1 MRFANKTALVT
12 GSTRGIGYAIAKE
25 LVAAG
30 ANVAVCGRNAE
41 QAQAVA
47 EALSSTD
54 GGGNVVGFAADVS
67 DAQQANG
74 LIAAVLEQFG
84 RLDVLV
90 NNAGITRDTLFIR
103 MKPEEWQQV
112 LDVNLQGVYN
122 CTRAVVRQM
131 MKQRYGRIINI
142 SSVVGL
148 TGNAGQANYAA
159 AKAAVIGF
167 SRSLARELAGRNI
180 TVNVVAPGYIRSDMT
195 DVLDEQ
201 VQAKLKE
208 QIALGRVGEPEE
220 VAKAV
225 AFLASDDSSYITGHT
240 LVVDGGLVM
249 S

>member
-25 LVAAG
+25 LHAGGANVVVSGRNEDQARRVAEELAAG
-30 ANVAVCGRNAE
+30 A
-41 QAQAVA
+41 
-47 EALSSTD
+47 
-54 GGGNVVGFAADVS
+54 GGGDVIGVAADVS
-67 DAQQANG
+67 DPQQAEA
-74 LIAAVLEQFG
+74 LVAAAVERFG

-90 NNAGITRDTLFIR
+90 NNAGVTQDTLFLR
-103 MKPEEWQQV
+103 MKPEQWQHV
-112 LDVNLQGVYN
+112 LDVNLHGVYH
-122 CTRAVVRQM
+122 CSRAVVRPM

-142 SSVVGL
+142 SSIVGL

-201 VQAKLKE
+201 IKANLME

-225 AFLASDDSSYITGHT
+225 AFLASDDSSYITGQT
-240 LVVDGGLVM
+240 LVVDGGTVM
-249 S
+249 V

>member
-1 MRFANKTALVT
+1 MRFAGKTVVVT
-12 GSTRGIGYAIAKE
+12 GSTRGIGRAIAEE
-25 LVAAG
+25 LLAGG
-30 ANVAVCGRNAE
+30 ANVVISGRNAVQAGRVAEELSDKTGRATLGVGADVSVPE
-41 QAQAVA
+41 QA
-47 EALSSTD
+47 EALIE
-54 GGGNVVGFAADVS
+54 AAM
-67 DAQQANG
+67 
-74 LIAAVLEQFG
+74 EKFG
-84 RLDVLV
+84 RVDVLV
-90 NNAGITRDTLFIR
+90 NNAGVTRDVLFLR
-103 MKPEEWQQV
+103 MKTEDWQQV
-112 LDVNLQGVYN
+112 LDVNLHGVYN
-122 CTRAVVRQM
+122 CSRAVVRPM
-131 MKQRYGRIINI
+131 MKQRWGRIINL
-142 SSVVGL
+142 SSIVGL

-201 VQAKLKE
+201 IKAKLME

-240 LVVDGGLVM
+240 LVVDGGTVM

>member
-12 GSTRGIGYAIAKE
+12 GSTRGIGYAIAKQ
-25 LVAAG
+25 LVAEG
-30 ANVAVCGRNAE
+30 ANVIVCGRNGEQAETVARQLAAGAAGRVIGVGADVSVAE
-41 QAQAVA
+41 QA
-47 EALSSTD
+47 EAL
-54 GGGNVVGFAADVS
+54 VGAA
-67 DAQQANG
+67 
-74 LIAAVLEQFG
+74 LEQFG
-84 RLDVLV
+84 RLDILV
-90 NNAGITRDTLFIR
+90 NNAGITRDQLFIR
-103 MKPEEWQQV
+103 MKDEDWQQV
-112 LDVNLQGVYN
+112 LDVNLSGVYH
-122 CTRAVVRQM
+122 CTRAVVRPM

-142 SSVVGL
+142 SSIVGM

-167 SRSLARELAGRNI
+167 SRSLAKELAGRNI

-220 VAKAV
+220 VAQAV

-240 LVVDGGLVM
+240 LVVDGGLAM
-249 S
+249 G